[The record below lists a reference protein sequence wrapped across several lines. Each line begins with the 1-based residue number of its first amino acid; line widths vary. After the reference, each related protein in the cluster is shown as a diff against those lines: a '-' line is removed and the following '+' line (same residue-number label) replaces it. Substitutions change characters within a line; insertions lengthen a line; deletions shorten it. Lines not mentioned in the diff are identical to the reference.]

1 MVFCLTLNWVKSF
14 RLMTGLCTLQLVDGR
29 QWFVRVEILKT
40 ASTHSQ
46 HPQVISITSYSPHAG
61 ACDCK
66 ALKLV
71 LA

>member
-1 MVFCLTLNWVKSF
+1 MVFCLTINWVKMF
-14 RLMTGLCTLQLVDGR
+14 RLTTGLCTLQLVDGR

-40 ASTHSQ
+40 ASTHMQ
-46 HPQVISITSYSPHAG
+46 YPQVISITSPHAG
-61 ACDCK
+61 ACGCK